1 MAAEIILLVLLLIL
15 LIIIAVFSLNAN
27 IVISFY
33 TYADAEN
40 INSAILE
47 YAASV
52 RISSFEIYRKTNHTH
67 KRKKKKKNS
76 FGSKI
81 LYNVK
86 KYVQWFELHNISAV
100 GSVAFGDAASTAL
113 ASGILNGITGSAAA
127 LLGIFLS
134 EIHISRID
142 IRPDYSD
149 SIRLNFF
156 FECILKCNAGN
167 IILTTLNIL
176 KGSSKNVKSYK

>member
-1 MAAEIILLVLLLIL
+1 MAAEIILLILLIL
-15 LIIIAVFSLNAN
+15 LLLLIAIFSLNIN

-40 INSAILE
+40 INNTLLE

-52 RISSFEIYRKTNHTH
+52 RISSFEVFRKTNHSP
-67 KRKKKKKNS
+67 KKKKKKKDL
-76 FGSKI
+76 GSKI
-81 LYNVK
+81 FYNLRE
-86 KYVQWFELHNISAV
+86 YVQWLELHNLSAV